1 MADLKL
7 YADSTWMSPWAFH
20 ALVALEEKGL
30 PYELEAVPMPIPPAT
45 KAKLVEHAVF
55 GKVPVLVDRRPEG
68 DRWIAESLAISEY
81 LAESFPFPDHPRLFP
96 ADLGARAR
104 ARQILSFCRTTMFGL
119 REDRPTG
126 SVFGRPV
133 DKPLSARGKA
143 DADEL
148 LRIAAA
154 FINPGSG
161 SKSRPLHSR
170 PKQSL
175 FGDWCIADA
184 DFTLLLMRL
193 IANQDPVPQPIVDYA
208 LAQWDR
214 KSVRRYLSHMPTMT

>member
-30 PYELEAVPMPIPPAT
+30 SYELEAVPMPIPPAT

-55 GKVPVLVDRRPEG
+55 GKVPVLLHRHAEG

-119 REDRPTG
+119 REDRPTA

-154 FINPGSG
+154 FIKPG
-161 SKSRPLHSR
+161 
-170 PKQSL
+170 QSL